1 MALGDGCMTRSECGC
16 GSESGG
22 TSIPLLAVSIVRRS
36 RPALHL
42 QECEATMVANA
53 SQGGNGTFS
62 SIQWDSYWPSWSLLP
77 TCPTAMGHVCYSD
90 EAAASARNCVSSGW
104 TEPIVALC
112 RRGLRSAFAS
122 VFGLFY
128 ARKGRKVSPYCPAVG
143 LWNAPS
149 LGSASIDAF
158 AKIMNDSLQPLSPLS
173 ISL

>member
-143 LWNAPS
+143 CGTHLRLARPQS
-149 LGSASIDAF
+149 TP
-158 AKIMNDSLQPLSPLS
+158 LQRL
-173 ISL
+173 